1 MERGVNKVVCSRL
14 IQTRFYFVFGL
25 LFIFKLFAYI
35 YCIKM
40 LISSTFVSN
49 DSLAQ
54 SVKRGANNGKVMFS
68 GLIRTRFHFL
78 FGLVSLF

>member
-14 IQTRFYFVFGL
+14 IQTRFYFVVGL

-40 LISSTFVSN
+40 LICSTFVSN

-54 SVKRGANNGKVMFS
+54 SVERGANNSKVVCS
-68 GLIRTRFHFL
+68 GIIRTRFHFL
-78 FGLVSLF
+78 FGLLSLF